1 MKTEQQ
7 IKEMRDKFAKEKD
20 NPKWMQATREMTQL
34 CWGILEWVLT
44 DSEFVSILF
53 SKEER
58 MKRNQLHNNSIKKD
72 GKTMIDGSHNQL
84 KLAIERTLKQRY
96 HLNDIADFS
105 VDDLLSVSVDDLLSD
120 IMTDVQNHIEA
131 IKSNIIRELER

>member
-44 DSEFVSILF
+44 DSEFVSVLF

-84 KLAIERTLKQRY
+84 KLAIERTLKQSY
-96 HLNDIADFS
+96 HLNDIADF
-105 VDDLLSVSVDDLLSD
+105 SVDDLLSD

>member
-1 MKTEQQ
+1 
-7 IKEMRDKFAKEKD
+7 
-20 NPKWMQATREMTQL
+20 
-34 CWGILEWVLT
+34 
-44 DSEFVSILF
+44 
-53 SKEER
+53 
-58 MKRNQLHNNSIKKD
+58 
-72 GKTMIDGSHNQL
+72 MIDGSHNQL